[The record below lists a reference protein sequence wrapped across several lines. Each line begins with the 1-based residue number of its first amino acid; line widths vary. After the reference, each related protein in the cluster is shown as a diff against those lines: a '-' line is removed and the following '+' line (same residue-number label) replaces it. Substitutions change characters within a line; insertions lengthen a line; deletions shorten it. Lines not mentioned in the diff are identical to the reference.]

1 MSGIIGRYNIRGSGL
16 VKKITASGFDD
27 NAITLAKMAGGTD
40 GNIISYDASGD
51 PVAVA
56 TGTDGQ
62 ALTSAGAG
70 AVCAMEAVSLGGKVG
85 QIIYSQSVSPSA
97 ISTTSST
104 LSSMGVTVAITCVAT
119 SSRVYLR
126 WSSGQSSSDS
136 AQECMSEFYR
146 DTTRLGA
153 QGYGMWNIFRS
164 TFSPASA
171 SWMDSPSSTSELTY
185 SVYFKSADNTNP
197 FYGVYSTSYY
207 QLTAIEILA

>member
-1 MSGIIGRYNIRGSGL
+1 MSGIVGSYDIRGSGL
-16 VKKITASGFDD
+16 VKKLTTEAIDD
-27 NAITLAKMAGGTD
+27 DAITLAKMAGGTD

-56 TGTDGQ
+56 TGRDGQ
-62 ALTSAGAG
+62 VLTSAGAG
-70 AVCAMEAVSLGGKVG
+70 AVCAMEGVTLGGKVG
-85 QIIYSQSVSPSA
+85 QIVYSQSVSPSE

-104 LSSMGVTVAITCVAT
+104 LSSMGITVAITCAAT

-126 WSSGQSSSDS
+126 WSSGQSN
-136 AQECMSEFYR
+136 AGNGQECMSEFYR

-185 SVYFKSADNTNP
+185 SVYFKSGDNTNL

-207 QLTAIEILA
+207 QLTAIEILG